1 MMALEASLGLAGLL
15 CLGGFAA
22 WFPSAATM
30 LWICFLETSPELWF
44 PPIPGGRELVIGA
57 AKATGLILALI
68 LAIRAGGK
76 RDRYNPGFAFAFIFG
91 AGLVHGLFPGLSLLE
106 SLRSLIGS
114 AVPFVFGF
122 VNLPAQWRRAVI
134 GAVVYGPTAAVIFDF
149 FLWAAGGYPPYAFEQ
164 GTLRLGW
171 PGQPPF
177 LAGFALIAVYALL
190 FEFLVRPSRK
200 FLLLLLAVNFT
211 ILLLTGAR
219 APLFLALAMML
230 AALFLAPQLTAYRRL
245 MILAAAGALAALA
258 ALCLSSLSF
267 IRVIGLTQLGE
278 GLDLSNRTL
287 VWPAFE
293 QAIAASPWF
302 GWGAG
307 AGKVVIP
314 VGSPLGT
321 LIQTNAAHDEYL
333 RIAAEGGA
341 IGLAL
346 LIAFLLLWT
355 IRGTRTLPQ
364 PEKIFLRLTL
374 AAFAVHSAT
383 DNTLI
388 ATTSSIFF
396 IWFSAVFASGPEEPK
411 AAA

>member
-1 MMALEASLGLAGLL
+1 MMALEASLGFAGLL

-22 WFPSAATM
+22 WFPAAATV

-44 PPIPGGRELVIGA
+44 PPLPGGREMVIGA
-57 AKATGLILALI
+57 AKATGLVLALI

-76 RDRYNPGFAFAFIFG
+76 RDRYNPSFAFAFMFG
-91 AGLVHGLFPGLSLLE
+91 TGLVHGLFPGLSLLE
-106 SLRSLIGS
+106 SFRSLIGS

-122 VNLPAQWRRAVI
+122 VKLPAEFRRAVVR
-134 GAVVYGPTAAVIFDF
+134 AVVWGPVAAVGFDF
-149 FLWAAGGYPPYAFEQ
+149 CLWASGGYAPYAFEQ

-190 FEFLVRPSRK
+190 LELLARPSRA
-200 FLLLLLAVNFT
+200 FFLLLAVNFI

-230 AALFLAPQLTAYRRL
+230 AALFLAPKTTAYRKI
-245 MILAAAGALAALA
+245 MVLAAAGAAAALA

-267 IRVIGLTQLGE
+267 IRAVGLTQLGE

-307 AGKVVIP
+307 AGKVVVP
-314 VGSPLGT
+314 VNSALGAI
-321 LIQTNAAHDEYL
+321 LQTNAAHNEYL
-333 RIAAEGGA
+333 RIAAEGGFF
-341 IGLAL
+341 GLAL
-346 LIAFLLLWT
+346 LIVLLALWT
-355 IRGTRTLPQ
+355 IRGTRTLPR
-364 PEKIFLRLTL
+364 PEKIFVRLAL
-374 AAFAVHSAT
+374 AAFAIHSAT

-388 ATTSSIFF
+388 ATTSSVFF
-396 IWFSAVFASGPEEPK
+396 IWVSAAFASGEEESK
-411 AAA
+411 AAP